1 MKVADNGSWNEN
13 DIDEGTKRAKQSRT
27 AWSVAAIPAEA
38 DHSITQTASGSNS
51 PEMPLPQKSPSTVYL
66 LSDYS
71 VVVRIPDKSSS
82 PVPSPGIYR
91 LKCATYIFAVC
102 LSLFIYI
109 CCLSNISSAFSL
121 LGSKGLAKAI
131 QVSPLIN
138 DPISAV
144 VVGMLAT
151 VILQSPQT
159 TTNVLV
165 SMVAANML
173 TVHDAIPVMI
183 GSELGSSL
191 VNGLVSI
198 AYSSDP
204 TQFERAFAAA
214 TLGDNFNICCLFIIF
229 PVELIT
235 GVLEICGKW
244 IVDLLVSEQ
253 GIKFKTLELLTDPV
267 NNFILQVNDEEL
279 RNASLYPEMFDEH
292 HTFVLRCV
300 FYNGSRIYNCPYNHI
315 FSYTHMT
322 DRAIGWIVLISS
334 ITVLI
339 FCLISI
345 VYFIQK
351 LLDERVSKNVRKLLS
366 KECPGAWKP
375 CTGYTVMLV
384 GLLVTLLL
392 QSNSIFN
399 SSLTPMV
406 GSGVVTLEEM
416 YPLVMGSNI
425 GGSFSGVLAALSADS
440 SRFEKYDYHWH
451 STSRDQKII

>member
-13 DIDEGTKRAKQSRT
+13 GIDEGTKQAKQSRA
-27 AWSVAAIPAEA
+27 AWSVAAAPSEA
-38 DHSITQTASGSNS
+38 DHSITQTSSGSNS
-51 PEMPLPQKSPSTVYL
+51 PEMPLPQKSPN
-66 LSDYS
+66 
-71 VVVRIPDKSSS
+71 KSSS

-91 LKCATYIFAVC
+91 LKCAMYIFAVC

-121 LGSKGLAKAI
+121 LGSKGLVKAI

-204 TQFERAFAAA
+204 KQ
-214 TLGDNFNICCLFIIF
+214 
-229 PVELIT
+229 
-235 GVLEICGKW
+235 
-244 IVDLLVSEQ
+244 
-253 GIKFKTLELLTDPV
+253 
-267 NNFILQVNDEEL
+267 
-279 RNASLYPEMFDEH
+279 
-292 HTFVLRCV
+292 
-300 FYNGSRIYNCPYNHI
+300 
-315 FSYTHMT
+315 
-322 DRAIGWIVLISS
+322 
-334 ITVLI
+334 
-339 FCLISI
+339 
-345 VYFIQK
+345 
-351 LLDERVSKNVRKLLS
+351 KLLS

-440 SRFEKYDYHWH
+440 SRFEKSLHMAMCQVLYNIFGTLMFYVVPATRQLPLYMSKRLGQIENEVFIHYM
-451 STSRDQKII
+451 IVC